1 MAPQTEQKI
10 YVGIG
15 LDFETGGLDCREC
28 ACTQIA
34 LQAVR
39 FDTWQVFDRYQAYIA
54 PYGKQDA
61 GLPRRK
67 VLRTRHEQAKGQEYV
82 PMKYEQ
88 AALDY
93 SAITMEM
100 LRTQGMDM
108 KKVAG
113 EVIAFAKRATLSK
126 GNQCKPVLVGQN
138 IAFDIGFLQQ
148 LVNYAGLA
156 AEFEKTFSGSRDYY
170 GNFQPHYIDTL
181 ALGRL
186 AFAADPERL
195 TPAGRAILLN
205 SIVYAS
211 KFNGQKLIARK
222 MNEGIV
228 TRDHLPM
235 TKWACTRKANDY
247 INETNLTFRQMIDSV
262 HAVAV
267 EKKNKGE
274 ELSRFEAIYLDMPQ
288 MPPVVKKS
296 FGQYLKERNP
306 KLYEVFGTDEAAYA
320 DYYEKNAPYMRPDLR
335 GYELVIDP
343 EVQALGI
350 PNNDIRL
357 LDKAIELM
365 EQGNPDGKTILE
377 RYTLKR
383 FATPAAGRPRL

>member
-28 ACTQIA
+28 ASTQIA

-93 SAITMEM
+93 SAITM
-100 LRTQGMDM
+100 
-108 KKVAG
+108 
-113 EVIAFAKRATLSK
+113 
-126 GNQCKPVLVGQN
+126 
-138 IAFDIGFLQQ
+138 
-148 LVNYAGLA
+148 VNYAGLA

-186 AFAADPERL
+186 AFAADPEVTSYKLELVASRL
-195 TPAGRAILLN
+195 GVELDDAHDAAADVTATLDILG
-205 SIVYAS
+205 VYTSRLRQTEGTATAM
-211 KFNGQKLIARK
+211 QKK
-222 MNEGIV
+222 E
-228 TRDHLPM
+228 
-235 TKWACTRKANDY
+235 KTRKY
-247 INETNLTFRQMIDSV
+247 FKI
-262 HAVAV
+262 
-267 EKKNKGE
+267 
-274 ELSRFEAIYLDMPQ
+274 
-288 MPPVVKKS
+288 
-296 FGQYLKERNP
+296 
-306 KLYEVFGTDEAAYA
+306 
-320 DYYEKNAPYMRPDLR
+320 
-335 GYELVIDP
+335 
-343 EVQALGI
+343 
-350 PNNDIRL
+350 
-357 LDKAIELM
+357 
-365 EQGNPDGKTILE
+365 
-377 RYTLKR
+377 
-383 FATPAAGRPRL
+383 

>member
-186 AFAADPERL
+186 AFAADPEV
-195 TPAGRAILLN
+195 T
-205 SIVYAS
+205 SY
-211 KFNGQKLIARK
+211 KL
-222 MNEGIV
+222 
-228 TRDHLPM
+228 
-235 TKWACTRKANDY
+235 
-247 INETNLTFRQMIDSV
+247 
-262 HAVAV
+262 
-267 EKKNKGE
+267 
-274 ELSRFEAIYLDMPQ
+274 
-288 MPPVVKKS
+288 
-296 FGQYLKERNP
+296 
-306 KLYEVFGTDEAAYA
+306 
-320 DYYEKNAPYMRPDLR
+320 
-335 GYELVIDP
+335 ELV
-343 EVQALGI
+343 ASRLGVE
-350 PNNDIRL
+350 
-357 LDKAIELM
+357 LDDAPRCGCRRDGHARHPGGLYLPSA
-365 EQGNPDGKTILE
+365 PDGRDGNRHAEE
-377 RYTLKR
+377 REN
-383 FATPAAGRPRL
+383 P

>member
-186 AFAADPERL
+186 AFAADPEVTSYKLELVASRL
-195 TPAGRAILLN
+195 GVELDDAHDAAAEFA
-205 SIVYAS
+205 VAV
-211 KFNGQKLIARK
+211 F
-222 MNEGIV
+222 EGIPV
-228 TRDHLPM
+228 AALELFPLGGHGVGAPGGFVSGHAAGADHLPHYGIVQG
-235 TKWACTRKANDY
+235 AVDGDDVIGEIHPNVIGRFRRGDQGQRRAQKAQAQKHQDDSFADHQKHLFHLV
-247 INETNLTFRQMIDSV
+247 ERPFR
-262 HAVAV
+262 
-267 EKKNKGE
+267 G
-274 ELSRFEAIYLDMPQ
+274 
-288 MPPVVKKS
+288 
-296 FGQYLKERNP
+296 
-306 KLYEVFGTDEAAYA
+306 
-320 DYYEKNAPYMRPDLR
+320 
-335 GYELVIDP
+335 
-343 EVQALGI
+343 
-350 PNNDIRL
+350 
-357 LDKAIELM
+357 
-365 EQGNPDGKTILE
+365 
-377 RYTLKR
+377 
-383 FATPAAGRPRL
+383 AGCR